1 MANMKRLEKR
11 LENVEKWLKEFEK
24 GTGPAQTMDNMNF
37 LVGQTRII
45 GEQMQNIQKQNMELQ
60 NILQDNGQML
70 QEFLEEQDA
79 VLDWQGFVSK
89 KNEERQQNALQ
100 ESETESLDVQEQAE
114 DGEEVGEG
122 DVEEA

>member
-45 GEQMQNIQKQNMELQ
+45 GEQMQNMQQQNMELQ
-60 NILQDNGQML
+60 NILQDNGTML

-89 KNEERQQNALQ
+89 KNEERQNALQ

-114 DGEEVGEG
+114 DGKEVGEG

>member
-45 GEQMQNIQKQNMELQ
+45 GEQMQNMQKQNMELQ
-60 NILQDNGQML
+60 NILQDNGVML

-89 KNEERQQNALQ
+89 KNEERQNALQ
-100 ESETESLDVQEQAE
+100 ESETESLDAQEQAE

-122 DVEEA
+122 NVEKA

>member
-100 ESETESLDVQEQAE
+100 ESETESLDAQEQAE

>member
-1 MANMKRLEKR
+1 MKRLEKR

-45 GEQMQNIQKQNMELQ
+45 GEQMQNMQKQNMELQ
-60 NILQDNGQML
+60 NILQDNSVML

-89 KNEERQQNALQ
+89 KNEERQNALQ
-100 ESETESLDVQEQAE
+100 ESETESLDAQEQAE

-122 DVEEA
+122 NVEKA

>member
-11 LENVEKWLKEFEK
+11 LENVEKWLKDFEK

-37 LVGQTRII
+37 LVGQTRMI
-45 GEQMQNIQKQNMELQ
+45 GEQLQSMQKQNMEMQ
-60 NILQDNGQML
+60 NILQENGIML
-70 QEFLEEQDA
+70 QEFLENEDM
-79 VLDWQGFVSK
+79 VLAWQGFISK
-89 KNEERQQNALQ
+89 KNEERQDALQ

-122 DVEEA
+122 DA

>member
-1 MANMKRLEKR
+1 MKRLEKR

-45 GEQMQNIQKQNMELQ
+45 GEQMQNMQKQNMELQ
-60 NILQDNGQML
+60 NILQDNGVML

-89 KNEERQQNALQ
+89 KNEERQNAVQ
-100 ESETESLDVQEQAE
+100 ESETESLDVQEQTE

-122 DVEEA
+122 NVEKA

>member
-1 MANMKRLEKR
+1 MKRLEKR

-45 GEQMQNIQKQNMELQ
+45 GEQMQNMQQQNMELQ
-60 NILQDNGQML
+60 NILQDNGTML

-89 KNEERQQNALQ
+89 KHEERQNALQ

-122 DVEEA
+122 DA

>member
-45 GEQMQNIQKQNMELQ
+45 GEQMQNMQQQNMELQ
-60 NILQDNGQML
+60 NILQDNGTML

-89 KNEERQQNALQ
+89 KNEERQNALQ
-100 ESETESLDVQEQAE
+100 ESETESLDAQEQAE

-122 DVEEA
+122 NVEKA